1 MIRGECLPWISG
13 GHILVKCQEGENPG
27 GQATTQILMDLITD
41 TPVANSTLS
50 GTPYVSPD
58 SRNVVN
64 VDKETGKVSIAKVTD
79 KGKSL
84 SKIISVMDTVCDI
97 DMNSDGTNAC
107 IFMNVS
113 WFL

>member
-1 MIRGECLPWISG
+1 MIQGECLPWISG

-79 KGKSL
+79 KGRSL
-84 SKIISVMDTVCDI
+84 SEIVSVMDTVCDI
-97 DMNSDGTNAC
+97 DMNSDGTNG
-107 IFMNVS
+107 
-113 WFL
+113 

>member
-1 MIRGECLPWISG
+1 M
-13 GHILVKCQEGENPG
+13 KCQEGERPG

-79 KGKSL
+79 KGRS
-84 SKIISVMDTVCDI
+84 ISEIGYTVCDI
-97 DMNSDGTNAC
+97 DMNSDSTNGL
-107 IFMNVS
+107 IMKFM
-113 WFL
+113 

>member
-1 MIRGECLPWISG
+1 M
-13 GHILVKCQEGENPG
+13 KCQEGENPG

-79 KGKSL
+79 KGRSL
-84 SKIISVMDTVCDI
+84 SEIVSVMDTVCDI

-113 WFL
+113 